1 MEPQDIRQLAS
12 DIVDGRVFTS
22 WHIAKEDLGN
32 LGMIFMP
39 LLFMS
44 ARDKAEDETE
54 HDYLKR
60 LDEAEKNKENART
73 AAMFYEFLDQAG
85 LRCING
91 YPMFMSLKM
100 LRQEDAEPLR
110 QAIREYQEFKTK
122 WQNGNTASSIP
133 ES

>member
-1 MEPQDIRQLAS
+1 
-12 DIVDGRVFTS
+12 
-22 WHIAKEDLGN
+22 
-32 LGMIFMP
+32 MIFMP